1 VTDPEAFYL
10 PIGEDEFASTTA
22 TTSPWD
28 ERMQHGGPP
37 SGLLARAVEL
47 TRPDADM
54 PIARLTVDFLGAI
67 PQGRIRTEAR
77 IVRPGRRVELVEAK
91 LFAGDRLAV
100 TATAWRIQTQK
111 NISEGYARSATP
123 PPLPGPQPQN
133 FFTGLSPDWGYGRAI
148 EWRFAEGSFVEP
160 GPVSLWARVRLPL
173 VAGETPSPI
182 QRLAVLADSTNGVS
196 GELPLN
202 DWLFIPPTLT
212 VTMAR
217 PPQGPWL
224 HLAART
230 TIGPSGTGIAQGDI
244 SDPDGFVAQVSQPLL
259 VTPRS

>member
-1 VTDPEAFYL
+1 MTDPEAFYL
-10 PIGEDEFASTTA
+10 PAGGDDFESTTA

-37 SGLLARAVEL
+37 SGLLARAIEL

-54 PIARLTVDFLGAI
+54 PIARLTVDFLGPI
-67 PQGRIRTEAR
+67 PQGRVRTEAR
-77 IVRPGRRVELVEAK
+77 IARPGRRVELVEAR

-100 TATAWRIQTQK
+100 TASAWRINTQK
-111 NISEGYARSATP
+111 NISEEYAHSATP
-123 PPLPGPQPQN
+123 PLLPGPQPQD

-148 EWRFAEGSFVEP
+148 EWRFVQGSFNDP

-173 VAGETPSPI
+173 VAGEPPSPI
-182 QRLAVLADSTNGVS
+182 QHLAVLADSTNGVS
-196 GELPLN
+196 AVLPLN

-212 VTMAR
+212 VTLAR

-224 HLAART
+224 HLAAHT
-230 TIGPSGTGIAQGDI
+230 TIAPSGTGIAQADL
-244 SDPDGFVAQVSQPLL
+244 SDPSGFVAQIAQPLL